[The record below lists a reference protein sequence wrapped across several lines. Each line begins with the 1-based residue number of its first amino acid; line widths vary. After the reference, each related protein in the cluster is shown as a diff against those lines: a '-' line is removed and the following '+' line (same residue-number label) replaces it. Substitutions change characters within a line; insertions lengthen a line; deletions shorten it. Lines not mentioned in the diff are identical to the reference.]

1 MTPGAATNGSID
13 ALTSHA
19 SGGLM
24 RLATAGSVDDGKST
38 LIGRLLYDSKA
49 LFEDQ
54 LEQVAEASRRRHGD
68 SGVVDLALLTDG
80 LRAEREQ
87 GITIDVA
94 YRYFATPKR
103 TFIIADTPGHV
114 LYTRNM
120 VTGASTADLA
130 IVLIDAR
137 NGVVQQSRRHAFIS
151 SLLRIPHLVVCVNK
165 MDLVDYDETVFNA
178 IVDEFGSF
186 ASKLEITDITFI
198 PISALNG
205 DNVVERSENMPWYG
219 GPPLLYHLEHV
230 HIASDRNLIDPRFPV
245 QWVVRPGDAQGE
257 RHDYRGYAGQVA
269 GGVLRTGDDVVI
281 LPSGATSRIAAIDTF
296 DGEIDEA
303 FPPMSVTLRLEDD
316 IDISRGDMIARPH
329 NHPIVSRDLD
339 AVVCWMNEKP
349 LVPGTRYVL
358 KHTTKTVR
366 AVAGQLLHRIDVDT
380 LHRDSSATEL
390 GLNEIG
396 RVHLRTSAPITYDA
410 YRRNRATGGF
420 ILIDEATNETLGA
433 GMLLDPD
440 EPVGED
446 AATAARQERSA
457 NVVWERSKLTREER
471 FEALGHRGATVWMT
485 GLPSSGKSTIA
496 GALEHRLVQAGIPA
510 YRLDGDNLRHGLNGN
525 LGFSPQ
531 DRAENVRRTAHAAK
545 LLADAGTIAIVS
557 LVSPYAADRE
567 LARQVHAD
575 DDLPFLEVYVNTPLE
590 ECERRDPKGLYAKA
604 RAGEITGFTGV
615 DAPYEPPAA
624 PDVELGAGE
633 VEAAV
638 ETLVAQLREA
648 GVLPPDA

>member
-1 MTPGAATNGSID
+1 MAASTNGSVE
-13 ALTSHA
+13 ALQSTA
-19 SGGLM
+19 SSGLL

-114 LYTRNM
+114 RYTRNM

-151 SLLRIPHLVVCVNK
+151 SLLRIPHLVVAVNK
-165 MDLVDYDETVFNA
+165 MDLVDHDEAVFNA
-178 IVDEFGSF
+178 IVTEFTNF
-186 ASKLEITDITFI
+186 AAKLEITDITFI

-205 DNVVERSENMPWYG
+205 DNVVDRSENMPWYS

-257 RHDYRGYAGQVA
+257 QHDYRGYAGQVS
-269 GGVLRTGDDVVI
+269 GGVLRAGDDVVI
-281 LPSGATSRIAAIDTF
+281 MPSGATSRIASIDTF
-296 DGEIDEA
+296 DGPIPEA

-316 IDISRGDMIARPH
+316 IDISRGDLIARPH
-329 NHPIVSRDLD
+329 NHPIVSRELD
-339 AVVCWMNEKP
+339 ATVCWMSETP
-349 LVPGTRYVL
+349 LQPGGRYLV

-366 AVAGQLLHRIDVDT
+366 AVADELLHRIDVDT
-380 LHRDSSATEL
+380 LHRDTQATTLE
-390 GLNEIG
+390 LNEIG
-396 RVHLRTSAPITYDA
+396 RVRLRTSAPLAYDA
-410 YRRNRATGGF
+410 YRRNRSTGGF
-420 ILIDEATNETLGA
+420 IIIDEATNETLGA

-440 EPVGED
+440 EPVTDDE
-446 AATAARQERSA
+446 AHALAQTKSS
-457 NVVWERSKLTREER
+457 NVVWERSALTREAR
-471 FEALGHRGATVWMT
+471 WQALGHRGATVWMT

-496 GALEHRLVQAGIPA
+496 GALEAHLVNAGIPA

-525 LGFSPQ
+525 LGFSPE
-531 DRAENVRRTAHAAK
+531 DRTENVRRTAQAAK

-557 LVSPYAADRE
+557 LVSPYEADRAQ
-567 LARQVHAD
+567 ARATHAD
-575 DDLPFLEVYVNTPLE
+575 DDLAFLEVHVDTPLE

-604 RAGEITGFTGV
+604 RAGEITGFTGI
-615 DAPYEPPAA
+615 DAPYEPPSAA
-624 PDVELGAGE
+624 DVTLRPGDTDASVHELVKA
-633 VEAAV
+633 
-638 ETLVAQLREA
+638 LRDT
-648 GVLPPDA
+648 GVLPPD